1 MAPRLLADLIV
12 LLHGAYI
19 VYVLLGALLVRRWR
33 WTVWPHLAA
42 VAWGVY
48 VAALHRVCP
57 LTPLEVALRLR
68 AGEAGYRGGFVEHYV
83 IPVIYPR
90 GLTPAIQIGEAMLVV
105 AVNLALYM
113 WVWRTRERRGSHT
126 SAVGPDVD

>member
-1 MAPRLLADLIV
+1 MLPRILADLIV

-19 VYVLLGALLVRRWR
+19 VFVLAGALLVRRWR

-48 VAALHRVCP
+48 VAACSRVCP
-57 LTPLEVALRLR
+57 LTPLEVALRQR
-68 AGEAGYRGGFVEHYV
+68 AGQSGYRGGFVEHYV

-90 GLTPAIQIGEAMLVV
+90 GLTPRIQAAEALLVV
-105 AVNLALYM
+105 AVNLALY
-113 WVWRTRERRGSHT
+113 VWAWRALRRDRQ
-126 SAVGPDVD
+126 AAR